1 MSNIAPINRGNGVP
15 APIAR
20 RADAPQ
26 ASGDA
31 PTRGTDSV
39 ELSSTSQLLSRLAEL
54 PDVRQDLVDRVKA
67 QIAKGDYDTPEKLD
81 KALDAMI
88 DEVA

>member
-1 MSNIAPINRGNGVP
+1 MSDIAPISRGNGIP

-20 RADAPQ
+20 RADAPA
-26 ASGDA
+26 ASGSS
-31 PTRGTDSV
+31 PTRGSDSV

-67 QIAKGDYDTPEKLD
+67 QIQSGDYDTPEKLD

-88 DEVA
+88 NEGA